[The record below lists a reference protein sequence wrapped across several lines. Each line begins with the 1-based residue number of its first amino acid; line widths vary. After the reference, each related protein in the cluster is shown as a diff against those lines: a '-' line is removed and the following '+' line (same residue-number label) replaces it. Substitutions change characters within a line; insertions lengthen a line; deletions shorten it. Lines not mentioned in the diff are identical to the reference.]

1 MHCMRK
7 LTQEEKARLK
17 AMFDAGAVVLTD
29 ESIDK
34 ESKLDLANDMF
45 LLKLL
50 LEKGCIN
57 ESQTHEMESN
67 QGADHADKGLSDK
80 VLCERG
86 LQGSEDG
93 SDAGPR
99 DPSLLH

>member
-1 MHCMRK
+1 MRR
-7 LTQEEKARLK
+7 LNQQEKARLK

-57 ESQTHEMESN
+57 EQGDKQMESN
-67 QGADHADKGLSDK
+67 EQGTT
-80 VLCERG
+80 
-86 LQGSEDG
+86 GSSRSGEG
-93 SDAGPR
+93 F
-99 DPSLLH
+99 LH